1 MRKVAEHRR
10 GRRKKIAKQPHAKNE
25 IHLWSRGEAGR
36 RMKVAGVASLVRA
49 TPARYGCAAQEP

>member
-25 IHLWSRGEAGR
+25 IYPVVQERGRAQV
-36 RMKVAGVASLVRA
+36 KVAGVASLVRA